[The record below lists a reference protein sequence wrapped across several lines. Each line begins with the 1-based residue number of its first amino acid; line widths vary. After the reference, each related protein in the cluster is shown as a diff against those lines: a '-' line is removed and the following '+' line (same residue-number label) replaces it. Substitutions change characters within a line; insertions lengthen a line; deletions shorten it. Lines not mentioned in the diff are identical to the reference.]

1 MDAEHR
7 HELKQNDLIEWI
19 THFPEYARENYM
31 QMIGVVLILL
41 GLLSWLFWPSFKGSV
56 DNSKLEK
63 QARVTQALEQV
74 FGSKRA
80 SVRDGAEA
88 SAVAD
93 SLLVTASNLKFEAG
107 QAKDPIA
114 KALILIKRGE
124 ALRSEL
130 HYRSGMQD
138 DAVAVSQIQQAMA
151 AYDAAI
157 SSASGQTGG
166 AGLVAMATYGL
177 GLCSEEVGDFVKA
190 EEIYKSIIANAEFEG
205 TVFPTQAG
213 NRIAALADNKGEVIF
228 TKAPVVEV
236 PAAAPVEMPA
246 VEIPV
251 VAMPAVE
258 IEGAAVEVGAEAE
271 AETEAK

>member
-7 HELKQNDLIEWI
+7 HELKQNDLVEWI

-63 QARVTQALEQV
+63 QARTTRVLGQV
-74 FGSKRA
+74 SGSKRA
-80 SVRDGAEA
+80 SVRDGADA
-88 SAVAD
+88 AMVAD
-93 SLLVTASNLKFEAG
+93 SLLITASSLKLEADR
-107 QAKDPIA
+107 AEDTIA
-114 KALILIKRGE
+114 KALIFIKRGE

-138 DAVAVSQIQQAMA
+138 DAVAVSQMQEAKS

-157 SSASGQTGG
+157 SSASGKTGG

-190 EEIYKSIIANAEFEG
+190 EEIYKSIVANAEFEG
-205 TVFPTQAG
+205 TVFPTQAA
-213 NRIAALADNKGEVIF
+213 NRIATLADNKGEVVF
-228 TKAPVVEV
+228 TKAPVVEI
-236 PAAAPVEMPA
+236 PAAVP

-251 VAMPAVE
+251 VEMPAVE
-258 IEGAAVEVGAEAE
+258 IEGAAVEVE